1 MIIEKKK
8 YGFLD
13 MVLIPFKV
21 SPMYSIIFAIKYIA
35 DALMPTLS
43 IFATASFINNAIMVY
58 NGETSLSSVYLSI
71 ASNRWDYDIQHTD
84 KLSYEFCGLQ
94 TEHIFSQETCPR
106 NA

>member
-58 NGETSLSSVYLSI
+58 NI
-71 ASNRWDYDIQHTD
+71 DI
-84 KLSYEFCGLQ
+84 KSKIGRK
-94 TEHIFSQETCPR
+94 TCK
-106 NA
+106 NDQL